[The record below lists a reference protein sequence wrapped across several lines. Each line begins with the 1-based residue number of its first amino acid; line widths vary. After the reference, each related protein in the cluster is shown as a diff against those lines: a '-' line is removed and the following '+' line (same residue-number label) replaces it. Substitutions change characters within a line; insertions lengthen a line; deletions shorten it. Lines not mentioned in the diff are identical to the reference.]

1 MNPMFEAYKF
11 PAFKCTGFEG
21 VLPKDTKEDCIDLM
35 RLLMQYE
42 PDKRPA
48 ALAALTHPYFDE
60 LREENLVLPN
70 GMSPPDLF
78 DWSEEE
84 RRTVTKD
91 VIMNITPDWYP
102 R

>member
-11 PAFKCTGFEG
+11 PAFRCSGFEG
-21 VLPKDTKEDCIDLM
+21 VLPRDTHPDCIDLM

-60 LREENLVLPN
+60 LRTEDLILPD
-70 GMSPPDLF
+70 GTKVPDLF
-78 DWSEEE
+78 DFTEEE
-84 RRTVTKD
+84 KRTVTPD
-91 VIMNITPDWYP
+91 VIMELTPNWYTG
-102 R
+102 